1 MAGPIRIAIL
11 ANAAQAKRELQST
24 EKAAGAFGRGM
35 GKVGALAKAGF
46 AAAAIGAGIL
56 AAKTVAFGKE
66 SIQAASELEQS
77 TGAVEAIF
85 GKQAAGIK
93 TAAETAAEAF
103 GLSKNSYQELASVLG
118 AGLKNQGLTDY
129 ADKTKQVIG
138 LGADLAAQFGGSTK
152 DAVEAISSLMRGEA
166 DPIERYGVS
175 IKQSA
180 INAELAAKGQDKLT
194 GAARTQAEATARLKL
209 LFDQTKNAQGT
220 FARESDTLAGKQ
232 QRNAAAWENLKAK
245 MGGVFL
251 PVAGKVQEFLANR
264 VLPVVEKVFGW
275 IEKNAPAALEAVKG
289 FLNTLKGDGTSTQFL
304 DYVKTAFATILPIVK
319 DVWGAIQAA
328 WPAISEALKS
338 LFAALK
344 ELMGLVKLLWG
355 LFGPAVVAQ
364 VKNVFTTIFG
374 VVSGVMKIV
383 AGVIKTVTAVIRGDW
398 KAAWDGIKQI
408 FAGVW
413 QVIKSIVTGAIKSV
427 DNTLGGGLS
436 KMWGLWKTTWAN
448 FKTKIGEIWAGITST
463 IKTKISEVKTKIGEI
478 KSKVTGAFTG
488 AGSWLKDAGR
498 RIIQGLLDG
507 INALIGDVTAKLNW
521 LTDKIPDWKGPRSRD
536 ARLLYGAGKAIMRSL
551 VTGLGAGEHQVQQQL
566 AGLTDYMQG
575 AFDRVMSPT
584 LTPALTVTTAGR
596 GAGTVQYISVEVKVD
611 RSMSPAEVGRQIK
624 QDLDAYARAG
634 GR

>member
-66 SIQAASELEQS
+66 SIQAASDLEQS

-251 PVAGKVQEFLANR
+251 PVAVKVQEILANR

-275 IEKNAPAALEAVKG
+275 IEKNAPAGIEAVKG
-289 FLNTLKGDGTSTQFL
+289 FLNTLKGDGTSTQYL

-398 KAAWDGIKQI
+398 KAAWDGIKQV

-413 QVIKSIVTGAIKSV
+413 QVIKAIVIGAIKSV
-427 DNTLGGGLS
+427 VNTIGGGLS
-436 KMWGLWKTTWAN
+436 RMWNLWKTTWAN
-448 FKTKIGEIWAGITST
+448 FKTKIGEIWSGITST
-463 IKTKISEVKTKIGEI
+463 ITRKIGEVKTKIGEI
-478 KSKVTGAFTG
+478 KSKVTGAFAG
-488 AGSWLKDAGR
+488 AVSWLKDAGR

-551 VTGLGAGEHQVQQQL
+551 VTGLGAGERQVQQQL